1 MCRRVRTKHE
11 FVAKA
16 AFIFIFVKK
25 KKKTKKQMFLD
36 ITYKENTEEGVLTSS
51 FLCVSFSAGRP
62 GMRDRN
68 SSWELGGSHWTLM

>member
-1 MCRRVRTKHE
+1 MNLWG
-11 FVAKA
+11 AKA

-25 KKKTKKQMFLD
+25 KTKKQMFLD
-36 ITYKENTEEGVLTSS
+36 VTCKENAEEGVLTSS

-68 SSWELGGSHWTLM
+68 SSWELCGSHWTLM

>member
-11 FVAKA
+11 FVGGKSCIY
-16 AFIFIFVKK
+16 FHICL
-25 KKKTKKQMFLD
+25 KKTKKQMFLD
-36 ITYKENTEEGVLTSS
+36 ITYKENAEEGVLTSS

-68 SSWELGGSHWTLM
+68 SSCELCGSHWTLM

>member
-1 MCRRVRTKHE
+1 MNLWG
-11 FVAKA
+11 AKA

-25 KKKTKKQMFLD
+25 KRKIKQMFLD
-36 ITYKENTEEGVLTSS
+36 ITCKENTEEGVLTSS

-68 SSWELGGSHWTLM
+68 SSCELCGSHWTLM

>member
-1 MCRRVRTKHE
+1 MNLWG
-11 FVAKA
+11 AKA

-25 KKKTKKQMFLD
+25 KTKKQMFLD
-36 ITYKENTEEGVLTSS
+36 VTCKENTEEGVLTSS

-68 SSWELGGSHWTLM
+68 SSWELCGSHWTLM